1 MLLHFV
7 EIGCKCQNC

>member
-7 EIGCKCQNC
+7 YIIIF